1 MHQFTKCIRRSMQ
14 MSLTYL
20 LWTGIVI
27 FEHSIVKLFSLNT
40 RNQDTLYQK
49 MIYVIGYELSTLYS
63 RKPLVIG
70 HIRLIVKCSL
80 YQSNTVLTFLV
91 PVHIMGIPPLK

>member
-1 MHQFTKCIRRSMQ
+1 MHQFTKCIRRGMQ
-14 MSLTYL
+14 MLLTYL

-63 RKPLVIG
+63 RKPLVI
-70 HIRLIVKCSL
+70 
-80 YQSNTVLTFLV
+80 
-91 PVHIMGIPPLK
+91 